1 MAQTRQQR
9 QSLHRNRFRDPG
21 IQRPGI
27 AQLSLLETALW
38 PLDSSSIDGP
48 FYTTQY
54 KFSRPDGNRT
64 TANLTIR
71 APLGLRQNDEFFL
84 WGLLALTLDRPDA
97 DHVLLATPCWCL
109 KRLGMPAGGSQYAVF
124 RQAIERLATVSYHN
138 THFYNP
144 LTQTHERVTFSFL
157 STFLPPDIDSPR
169 SWRIEWQPFFFEM
182 CRVTGGRL
190 LFDLDLYRRLNP
202 AERRLFLK
210 LKDRFW
216 RSDRVFMD
224 VDDLTINGL
233 GFSASR
239 PLYKRKYDITQCLS
253 TLLDLGIVCLG
264 RGHTGVK
271 DLFFKRG
278 VGRYTVVL
286 YKGPYFQTPAQSCPT
301 VSRSEVKD
309 DPLYEPLSQIGFD
322 ERSIHRIFRD
332 HARANI
338 QRALRITEIAMHDSP
353 KGFPGFKVSPAA
365 FCYDL
370 IKHNRMPPDWA
381 YEYEKQQREQQWR
394 EQDVGLQADEV
405 ALREQYR
412 NARTAALEQFIRGPA
427 KEPIDEARRTFE
439 TLYRSR
445 DAANYQQLAADAAVA
460 KIESELFDFPDF
472 SVWTLSRHVTQQ

>member
-1 MAQTRQQR
+1 MAQTKQHR
-9 QSLHRNRFRDPG
+9 QSLQRNRFRDPR

-38 PLDSSSIDGP
+38 PLDSASIDGP
-48 FYTTQY
+48 LYTTHY
-54 KFSRPDGNRT
+54 RFSAPDGNRE
-64 TANLTIR
+64 TADVTIR

-84 WGLLALTLDRPDA
+84 HGLLALTLDRRDA
-97 DHVLLATPCWCL
+97 DHVLLATPYWCL
-109 KRLGMPAGGSQYAVF
+109 TRLGLPTGGSQYALF

-144 LTQTHERVTFSFL
+144 LTQTHERATFGFL
-157 STFLPPDIDSPR
+157 STFLPPDLNSPR

-190 LFDLDLYRRLNP
+190 LFDLDLFRKLNP

-239 PLYKRKYDITQCLS
+239 PLYKRKYDLTQCLS
-253 TLLDLGIVCLG
+253 TLLDLGIVSLG
-264 RGHTGVK
+264 RGQTDAK

-278 VGRYTVVL
+278 VGRYTVVF
-286 YKGPYFQTPAQSCPT
+286 YKGPYFQTSAQSSPT
-301 VSRSEVKD
+301 VRRSELKH

-322 ERSIHRIFRD
+322 EQSIRRIFGD

-338 QRALRITEIAMHDSP
+338 QRAVRIAEIAMHDSP

-394 EQDVGLQADEV
+394 EQNTGLQGDEV
-405 ALREQYR
+405 ALREEYR
-412 NARTAALEQFIRGPA
+412 KVRTAALEQFICGPGKQA
-427 KEPIDEARRTFE
+427 FDEARQALE
-439 TLYRSR
+439 VLYRAR
-445 DAANYQQLAADAAVA
+445 DAANYQQLAADGAVA
-460 KIESELFDFPDF
+460 KIEAELFDFPDL
-472 SVWTLSRHVTQQ
+472 SVWTLSRHLTQQ